1 MAQVVNCT
9 IIALLLLSISVNA
22 YSQVSFCAV
31 GDILLDRG
39 VRTMIEKNNVYY
51 PFSNI
56 AQYVK
61 EKDLALC
68 NIECPIVNTSEG
80 APINKKYS
88 FRADTEY
95 IQGLLYA
102 GFNIASVANNHTMDY
117 GKSGF
122 VKTIEYLEKDSIWT
136 VGGGMNQRE
145 SFKPLLI
152 EKNGETFAVFAMLE
166 FLLEG
171 TVYNEDKPYPALG
184 NIERLCQEIIK
195 IQGDIDNII
204 VSFHWGKEGSF
215 LPTSQ
220 QIDYA
225 HRVIDAGAD
234 LVLGHHPHVL
244 QSVETYKQ
252 KLIVYSLGNFIFDN
266 IGLHQNQSVIFTCT
280 FHNGY
285 IIDPAFIPIQIQ
297 NYQPSF
303 ANKNQGIR
311 IFNHLSK
318 LSNPFHTMLQMTDS
332 SIKVLNTYEQPLKEL
347 YKHNGTFCVYKDR
360 LQANIADNQRNTFS
374 IADSLYHFID
384 ADLFIQDNIVYIY
397 SIVKSQID
405 SSAYIAVFP
414 YSLRHNEFL
423 RPSIDSHK
431 RLNPWK
437 IKVLDIDNDG
447 NEEIIVGVNTSTR
460 YYSSTENRISVYNV
474 DKDYFFPKWL
484 GSKVGGSFI
493 DFTVCRET
501 NRLLLLQTSE
511 VSKTIKEVA
520 YTWNGFGFDFDEIL
534 HESVGITDKK
544 LRFLQSRYT
553 FKKVF

>member
-1 MAQVVNCT
+1 MAQVVNYS
-9 IIALLLLSISVNA
+9 IITLLVLSISGTA

-39 VRTMIEKNNVYY
+39 VRTMIKKNNVYY

-56 AQYVK
+56 AHYIQ
-61 EKDLALC
+61 EKDLAFC
-68 NIECPIVNTSEG
+68 NIECPVVHKSEG
-80 APINKKYS
+80 FPINKQYS

-95 IQGLLYA
+95 IRGLIYA

-122 VKTIEYLEKDSIWT
+122 IKTIENLEKDSIWT

-145 SFKPLLI
+145 SFQPLLI
-152 EKNGETFAVFAMLE
+152 EKNGETFAIFAMLE

-171 TVYNEDKPYPALG
+171 TVYNENKPYPALG
-184 NIERLCQEIIK
+184 NIDRLCQEISK

-215 LPTSQ
+215 LPTSR

-225 HRVIDAGAD
+225 HKVIDAGAD

-266 IGLHQNQSVIFTCT
+266 IGLHQNQSVIFSCT
-280 FHNGY
+280 FHNGH
-285 IIDPAFIPIQIQ
+285 IINPAFIPIQIH
-297 NYQPSF
+297 NCQPSI
-303 ANKNQGIR
+303 ANREQSVH

-318 LSNPFHTMLQMTDS
+318 ISKPFHTVLQKTDS
-332 SIKVLNTYEQPLKEL
+332 SIKVLYTYEKPIKEL
-347 YKHNGTFCVYKDR
+347 HKHNSTFRIYKDR
-360 LQANIADNQRNTFS
+360 LQAIVSDNQVKTFS
-374 IADSLYHFID
+374 IADSLYQFID
-384 ADLFIQDNIVYIY
+384 ADLFIQDDIVYIY
-397 SIVKSQID
+397 SIVKSHID
-405 SSAYIAVFP
+405 SSTYIAVFP
-414 YSLRHNEFL
+414 YSLRRNQFL

-437 IKVLDIDNDG
+437 IKVLDVDNDG
-447 NEEIIVGVNTSTR
+447 SDEIIVGVNTSTR
-460 YYSSTENRISVYNV
+460 YYSSAENRISVYNV

-484 GSKVGGSFI
+484 GSKIGKTFI
-493 DFTVCRET
+493 DFSVCRET
-501 NRLLLLQTSE
+501 NRLLLLETSE
-511 VSKTIKEVA
+511 VSETIKEVA
-520 YTWNGFGFDFDEIL
+520 YTWNGFGFDFDEFL
-534 HESVGITDKK
+534 HESIDQSDEK
-544 LRFLQSRYT
+544 LRFLRSRYT